1 MVIYDILICNM
12 SISLSTRAPLGG
24 GGTGD
29 SQYGCAASVWCYDVN
44 ADQNP
49 VSITLLILSLT
60 QHCKVT
66 KWLVNVYQKH
76 LIYYTIKS
84 TEIVIEDVDS
94 TYMAGCMTPSP
105 FFHLIWKNKL

>member
-1 MVIYDILICNM
+1 MIIYDILICNM

-94 TYMAGCMTPSP
+94 TYMAGCMTPLP
-105 FFHLIWKNKL
+105 FFPFNLKE